1 MIALSDT
8 LYEWQNIES
17 WSWADNSLQI
27 LMIDVL
33 DDRKRKKIK
42 KKSKIEWEVYPD

>member
-17 WSWADNSLQI
+17 WSWTDHLLQI
-27 LMIDVL
+27 LTIDVL
-33 DDRKRKKIK
+33 DERKRKKIK
-42 KKSKIEWEVYPD
+42 KNQR